1 MTDTEKE
8 RKIANKVDTV
18 DRDDD
23 DDGLIYKNTKQEN
36 YQLWRILT
44 ETELCD
50 DDSVGPMD
58 QHESVT
64 FSPSRKLSQTT
75 TTN

>member
-8 RKIANKVDTV
+8 RKIANKADTV
-18 DRDDD
+18 DRD

-36 YQLWRILT
+36 YPLWRILT
-44 ETELCD
+44 ETELC

>member
-1 MTDTEKE
+1 MTDTEKV

-18 DRDDD
+18 DRDE
-23 DDGLIYKNTKQEN
+23 KQEN
-36 YQLWRILT
+36 YPLWRILT